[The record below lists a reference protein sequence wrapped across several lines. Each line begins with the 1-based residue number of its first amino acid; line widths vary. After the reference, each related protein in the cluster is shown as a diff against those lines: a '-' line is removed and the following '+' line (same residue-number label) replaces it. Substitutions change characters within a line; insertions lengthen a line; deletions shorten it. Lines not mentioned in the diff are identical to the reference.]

1 MSRGR
6 HAKPSATAAVMKA
19 AVPVAAAIGT
29 LVTATPA
36 HGKPPAR
43 PAGTTGTT
51 ETPHADAHTQ
61 HVVQRRYT
69 VQPGDTLTSIAQRF
83 YGDPLKWHRIYQA
96 NADRISDPNLIY
108 AGQQLTI
115 PYGALSGT
123 PAAEPAPAQG
133 RSSSSSSPV
142 SQGGTLGCGGLERL
156 WDSASGSP
164 AAAFTAAEVAMAESG
179 GEQYATGGV
188 GERGYW
194 QINPDHGS
202 LSTYDALGNA
212 RAAVAISGNGT
223 DWAPWTTYVSGA
235 YQGRC

>member
-6 HAKPSATAAVMKA
+6 HAKPSATATVMKA

-43 PAGTTGTT
+43 PTGTTGTT
-51 ETPHADAHTQ
+51 GTPHTDALHQHT
-61 HVVQRRYT
+61 VQRRYT

-108 AGQQLTI
+108 VGQQLTI
-115 PYGALSGT
+115 PYGASSGT
-123 PAAEPAPAQG
+123 PAAAPAPAQG
-133 RSSSSSSPV
+133 TSSSPA
-142 SQGGTLGCGGLERL
+142 SQSGTLDCHGLERL
-156 WDSASGSP
+156 WDSAGGSP
-164 AAAFTAAEVAMAESG
+164 AAALTAAEVAMAESG
-179 GEQYATGGV
+179 GEQYATGGA

-194 QINPDHGS
+194 QISPDHGS
-202 LSTYDALGNA
+202 LSTYDALANA

-223 DWAPWTTYVSGA
+223 DWSPWTTYVSGA